1 MAVYPGAAWRPVS
14 GHTNGGMNS
23 YTGVVLHV
31 NVSNGNLYNWVAGDH
46 DMSCHFEAYKDGS
59 LEQYLDTGV
68 SSWCQMAGNNDYLS
82 IETEGFPGEPLTA
95 AQVTTIGKLMGWINR
110 THGVPLQLA
119 DTPGQAGLGWHG
131 MGGASWGSHFDCP
144 GDLRKAQRAEI
155 LAVAKGTAAPPPIST
170 PAPAPQEEEM
180 AQLLVDGSNQY
191 WGDYGGSNAIVK
203 LNVPDTIAAFCRL
216 HGITDPLVSRV
227 RVERVEIDRDNHSR
241 AIVRVQSN
249 DQNSATTAKRDQA

>member
-1 MAVYPGAAWRPVS
+1 MAVYPGAVWRPVS
-14 GHTNGGMNS
+14 GHTNGPMTS
-23 YTGVVLHV
+23 YLGIVLHV

-46 DMSCHFEAYKDGS
+46 DMSCHMEFYKDGGV
-59 LEQYLDTGV
+59 EQYLDTV
-68 SSWCQMAGNNDYLS
+68 LSSWCQMAGNNSYLS
-82 IETEGFPGEPLTA
+82 FETEGFPGEPLTA
-95 AQVTTIGKLMGWINR
+95 AQVTSLGKAFAWAHEE
-110 THGVPLQLA
+110 HGIQFQLA
-119 DTPGQAGLGWHG
+119 ERPGDLGLAWHG
-131 MGGASWGSHFDCP
+131 MGGAAWGSHYDCP
-144 GDLRKAQRAEI
+144 GDLRKAQRADI
-155 LAVAKGTAAPPPIST
+155 LAVAKGTAAPPPIAT

-216 HGITDPLVSRV
+216 HGITDPLASRV